1 MLVSSSAVEVTVLR
15 AEGLD
20 PSVQVECRIE
30 LEYENERQAR
40 NVASAISLDNGE
52 YASSEVVGRRLIITS
67 KAPSAPSMLHTI
79 EDLMACLKVADQ
91 VVKGEADPSELDT
104 LSDPDG

>member
-1 MLVSSSAVEVTVLR
+1 LPARSSPVEVTVLK

-20 PSVQVECRIE
+20 LSVRVECRIE
-30 LEYENERQAR
+30 LEYESGRQAR

-52 YASSEVVGRRLIITS
+52 YASTEVVGRRLIITS
-67 KAPSAPSMLHTI
+67 TAPTAPSMLHTI

-91 VVKGEADPSELDT
+91 VVKGEADASELDA